1 MTNYERYTIEKRGEI
16 LDEECIGVLRHFHC
30 VAGDE
35 STIYW
40 YRYACEQLRDRGL
53 LTITSENPLEAIFI
67 HLATLG
73 LLTEEFQTLILEEE
87 ECFEYDYSRYIDGL
101 NLFDLNRMMKLWS
114 LSLDECDDDDDS
126 NLGADEEGEEAGN
139 VDYEEREGLM
149 MERMAETLI
158 EHNRSRIVEA
168 VGLGG
173 QRGDAYCALVLTAR
187 FPCSLFEDY
196 ADMIEKEYP
205 IKVEDLRDRDGFDSY
220 EEYLKF
226 LRSDAC
232 SDFVYDRAD
241 CCPDDP
247 GYQKAFEWAQLDAC
261 PRIN

>member
-16 LDEECIGVLRHFHC
+16 LDEECIGILRYFHC
-30 VAGDE
+30 VASGE

-40 YRYACEQLRDRGL
+40 YRYACEQLRSRGL
-53 LTITSENPLEAIFI
+53 LTISKENPLEAIFI

-87 ECFEYDYSRYIDGL
+87 ECFEYDYPRYVDGL
-101 NLFDLNRMMKLWS
+101 NLFDLNRVMELWS
-114 LSLDECDDDDDS
+114 VSLDECDDES
-126 NLGADEEGEEAGN
+126 NVEAEGDEEAVGT
-139 VDYEEREGLM
+139 VDYEEGERRM
-149 MERMAETLI
+149 MERMSELLI
-158 EHNRSRIVEA
+158 ENNRARIVEA

-173 QRGDAYCALVLTAR
+173 QRGDAFCALVLTAR
-187 FPCSLFEDY
+187 FPRSLFEDY

-205 IKVEDLRDRDGFDSY
+205 IKVEDLRDRDSFDSY

-226 LRSDAC
+226 LESNAC

-247 GYQKAFEWAQLDAC
+247 GYQKAFEWVCLDAC